1 MWGKETR
8 GDGLFPDFMKNK
20 SIQKRNASAQNA
32 KAAAGGGKEVAGARG
47 GRFAVRSGLLQPL
60 TYVAG
65 FLLLFV
71 LTGWVYGDVL
81 QCTEQYS
88 YVSAVPDT
96 MSYVTS
102 QPLGWLWMAGRWA
115 LLCCRWAALG
125 GAVLSAVFTLTA
137 WLVDRAFGLRGK
149 WTGAGFIVSLLV
161 FGWIAFRGVNIFYRN
176 EPSLLVIV
184 PVAVMLLAAVLCA
197 VSCLV
202 RRKSCGSK
210 SCAGEKVAPY
220 GLTLAA
226 ALIVGACAATRI
238 VNENTILT
246 ARFKLLAERQDWETI
261 IEDTRA
267 ARCPSRAVAAYYAI
281 ALEQTG
287 QLLSDLF
294 DIPYDFPTLKLDKR
308 WGSEEYGIFTAD
320 CNFYAGLTNGAYRSA
335 MDSHVMNGPAL
346 CNYKRMAASALV
358 GGEYALCRK
367 YLDIIAH
374 NPFEG
379 DFVQRYEALLAA
391 PAKVG
396 EDAEFSRVIALSPK
410 DSLFEQNYQQPLF
423 LGYNVG
429 LQTGTDASL
438 ATSVAAC
445 LYSKDLQRF
454 AVLAQIMQNKG
465 MALTAPMQQAIAILA
480 LNRPEMLKAFPT
492 VGRFVPEEVRSFLLD
507 AKPYVGDSKRLELR
521 AKMKK
526 QWLGTYMYYYY
537 TENNDPDRVIK
548 RDDDSSHSAA
558 GVN

>member
-1 MWGKETR
+1 
-8 GDGLFPDFMKNK
+8 MKNK
-20 SIQKRNASAQNA
+20 SIQKKNAPVQTA
-32 KAAAGGGKEVAGARG
+32 KTAAGSG
-47 GRFAVRSGLLQPL
+47 RSGAGTRFGKFAMRRALLPRV
-60 TYVAG
+60 TYAAG
-65 FLLLFV
+65 FVLLFA

-81 QCTEQYS
+81 ECTEQYS
-88 YVSAVPDT
+88 YVSAAPDT
-96 MSYVTS
+96 MAYVTS
-102 QPLGWLWMAGRWA
+102 QPLGWLWTAGRWA

-125 GAVLSAVFTLTA
+125 GAVLAAIFTLTA
-137 WLVDRAFGLRGK
+137 WLVDRTLGLRGK
-149 WTGAGFIVSLLV
+149 WTGAGFIAPLLV
-161 FGWIAFRGVNIFYRN
+161 FGWIAFRGANIFYRN

-184 PVAVMLLAAVLCA
+184 PVAVLLVVALLCV
-197 VSCLV
+197 VSCLA
-202 RRKSCGSK
+202 RKKADSGK
-210 SCAGEKVAPY
+210 TGAAEKVRPY
-220 GLTLAA
+220 GLTLAVV
-226 ALIVGACAATRI
+226 LILGTCAATRI

-246 ARFKLLAERQDWETI
+246 ARFKLLTERQEWEKI
-261 IEDTRA
+261 IDD
-267 ARCPSRAVAAYYAI
+267 ARSARRPSRSVAAYYAI

-320 CNFYAGLTNGAYRSA
+320 CNYYAGLTNGAYRSA
-335 MDSHVMNGPAL
+335 MDAQVMSGPAL
-346 CNYKRMAASALV
+346 CNYKRMAACAFV

-367 YLDIIAH
+367 YLDIIAQ

-379 DFVQRYEALLAA
+379 AFVQRYEALLAA
-391 PAKVG
+391 PAKAND
-396 EDAEFSRVIALSPK
+396 DAELSRVLALTPK
-410 DSLFEQNYQQPLF
+410 DSLYEQNYQQPLF

-429 LQTGTDASL
+429 LQAGTDASL

-465 MALTAPMQQAIAILA
+465 MTLTAPMQQAIAILS
-480 LNRPEMLKAFPT
+480 LSQPEALKAFPT
-492 VGRFVPEEVRSFLLD
+492 VGRFVPDEVRSFLLD
-507 AKPYVGDSKRLELR
+507 AKPYVGESKRLELR

-537 TENNDPDRVIK
+537 TENNEPDRVIK
-548 RDDDSSHSAA
+548 RDDEGGHSAA

>member
-1 MWGKETR
+1 
-8 GDGLFPDFMKNK
+8 MKNK
-20 SIQKRNASAQNA
+20 SIQKKNAPAQA
-32 KAAAGGGKEVAGARG
+32 VKTAAGGGKSGVGT
-47 GRFAVRSGLLQPL
+47 RFGKFAMKRALLPRV
-60 TYVAG
+60 TYAAG
-65 FLLLFV
+65 FVLLFA
-71 LTGWVYGDVL
+71 LTDWVYGDVL
-81 QCTEQYS
+81 ECTEQYS
-88 YVSAVPDT
+88 YVSAAPDT
-96 MSYVTS
+96 MAYVTS
-102 QPLGWLWMAGRWA
+102 QPLGWLWTAGRWA

-125 GAVLSAVFTLTA
+125 GAALAAIFTLTA
-137 WLVDRAFGLRGK
+137 WLIDRTLGLRGK
-149 WTGAGFIVSLLV
+149 WTGAGFIAPLLV

-184 PVAVMLLAAVLCA
+184 PVAVLLVAALLCA

-202 RRKSCGSK
+202 RKKAVGCKTG
-210 SCAGEKVAPY
+210 AAEKVRPY
-220 GLTLAA
+220 GLTLAVV
-226 ALIVGACAATRI
+226 LILGTCAATRV

-246 ARFKLLAERQDWETI
+246 ARFKLLTERQEWEKI
-261 IEDTRA
+261 IDD
-267 ARCPSRAVAAYYAI
+267 ARSARRPSRSVAAYYAI

-308 WGSEEYGIFTAD
+308 WGGEEYGIFTAD
-320 CNFYAGLTNGAYRSA
+320 CNYYAGLTNGAYRSA
-335 MDSHVMNGPAL
+335 MDAQVMNGPAL
-346 CNYKRMAASALV
+346 CNYKRMAACAFV

-367 YLDIIAH
+367 YLDIIAQ

-379 DFVQRYEALLAA
+379 AFVQRYEALLAA
-391 PAKVG
+391 PAKAN
-396 EDAEFSRVIALSPK
+396 EDAELSHVIALTPK

-429 LQTGTDASL
+429 LQAGTDASL

-465 MALTAPMQQAIAILA
+465 MTLTAPMQQAIAILS
-480 LNRPEMLKAFPT
+480 LSQPEALKAFPT
-492 VGRFVPEEVRSFLLD
+492 VGRFVPDEVRSFLLD
-507 AKPYVGDSKRLELR
+507 AKPYVGESKRLELR

-537 TENNDPDRVIK
+537 TENNEPDRVIK
-548 RDDDSSHSAA
+548 RDDEGGHSAA

>member
-1 MWGKETR
+1 
-8 GDGLFPDFMKNK
+8 MKNK
-20 SIQKRNASAQNA
+20 SIQKKNAPAQTVTTD
-32 KAAAGGGKEVAGARG
+32 AGGGKSGAGAWLG
-47 GRFAVRSGLLQPL
+47 KFAIKRALLPRV
-60 TYVAG
+60 TYAAG
-65 FLLLFV
+65 FVLLFA
-71 LTGWVYGDVL
+71 LAGWVYGDVL
-81 QCTEQYS
+81 ECTEQHS
-88 YVSAVPDT
+88 YVSAAPDT
-96 MSYVTS
+96 LAYVTS
-102 QPLGWLWMAGRWA
+102 QPLGWLWMAGRWV

-125 GAVLSAVFTLTA
+125 GAALAAVFTLTA
-137 WLVDRAFGLRGK
+137 WLVDRALGLRGK
-149 WTGAGFIVSLLV
+149 WTGAGFIVPLLV

-184 PVAVMLLAAVLCA
+184 PVGVMLVAALLCA

-202 RRKSCGSK
+202 RKK
-210 SCAGEKVAPY
+210 TAGGKRDAAEKVRPY
-220 GLTLAA
+220 GLTLAV
-226 ALIVGACAATRI
+226 ALILGSCAATRI

-246 ARFKLLAERQDWETI
+246 ARFKLLAERQEWEKI
-261 IEDTRA
+261 IDD
-267 ARCPSRAVAAYYAI
+267 ARSARRPSRSVAAYYAI

-320 CNFYAGLTNGAYRSA
+320 CNYYAGLTNGAYRCA
-335 MDSHVMNGPAL
+335 MDNHVMNGPAL
-346 CNYKRMAASALV
+346 CNYKRMAACAFV

-367 YLDIIAH
+367 YLDIIAQ
-374 NPFEG
+374 NPFE
-379 DFVQRYEALLAA
+379 DAFVQRYEALLAA
-391 PAKVG
+391 PAKAN
-396 EDAEFSRVIALSPK
+396 EDAELSRVIALTPK

-429 LQTGTDASL
+429 LQAGTDASL

-465 MALTAPMQQAIAILA
+465 IALTAPMQQAIAILS
-480 LNRPEMLKAFPT
+480 LSQPEALKAFPT
-492 VGRFVPEEVRSFLLD
+492 VGRFVPDEVRSFLLD
-507 AKPYVGDSKRLELR
+507 AKPYVGESKRLELR

-537 TENNDPDRVIK
+537 TENNEPDRVIK
-548 RDDDSSHSAA
+548 RDDDGSHSAA